1 MRLKIFFAPLVFLAA
16 GIIAIWYIWPTIQ
29 DIQLETQELNSSKEA
44 LNLTLQKK
52 DNLEVLK
59 SMLDRNKEKED
70 FIDNYLPI
78 AKNEDKIVDGLDYLA
93 TNSGLSLINVS
104 VEEEKL
110 PLITDE
116 YGNVYD
122 PNNPTTATNSSTGS
136 TTGSNDS
143 SVIPVFPLQTRFLL
157 VKANVSGKYENIRM
171 FLSQIYRM
179 EIFNKINS
187 LAVEKISAGGYNPSG
202 EEQAASSDTLTATV
216 EMKFG
221 YLPPVQRKVES
232 SSEIFSSNEMNFSQ
246 YQRLKESVTEKIP
259 ALDGGQ
265 KGKSNPFLP

>member
-1 MRLKIFFAPLVFLAA
+1 MRLKIFFAPIIFLIA
-16 GIIAIWYIWPTIQ
+16 GVIAIWYIWPTIQ
-29 DIQLETQELNSSKEA
+29 DIQLKTQELDLSKEA

-59 SMLDRNKEKED
+59 AMLDRNKEKED
-70 FIDNYLPI
+70 FIDSYLPSV
-78 AKNEDKIVDGLDYLA
+78 KNEDKIVDGLDYLA

-122 PNNPTTATNSSTGS
+122 PNNPVAIDSSMGSSTGS
-136 TTGSNDS
+136 DGSL
-143 SVIPVFPLQTRFLL
+143 VAPVLPLQTRFLL
-157 VKANVSGKYENIRM
+157 VKANVSGKYENIKM

-187 LAVEKISAGGYNPSG
+187 VAIEKISAGGYNPTG
-202 EEQAASSDTLTATV
+202 EEQAPSDTLTATV

-221 YLPPVQRKVES
+221 YLPPVQKRVES

-259 ALDGGQ
+259 VLDGGQ
-265 KGKSNPFLP
+265 KGKNNPFLP